1 MLFNSYGFIFLFLP
15 LVLLGFFGLGRI
27 NHKCAAGWLAAAS
40 VFFYGYWNPAYVS
53 LLFLSVGFNFC
64 FGFWIIKAVKAETP
78 VVKRRLLVLAITANL
93 LLLAYFKYANF
104 FINNVNLVSNHQ
116 FNLDNIILPLGISF
130 YTFTQIAFLVDA
142 YQGKVREYHFVNYLL
157 FVTYFPHLIAG
168 PILHHQEMI
177 PQFEK
182 PGTYRLTY
190 ENFSVGITIFIIG
203 LFKKVVLAD
212 GLAAF
217 VGVAFNLPKGS
228 AGPGFVDAWGGALAY
243 TFQIYFDFSGYSD
256 MAIGISRMF
265 GIQLPLNFNS
275 PYKAASIVEFW
286 RRWHMT
292 LSRFLKSYL
301 YIPLGG
307 NRKGTSRRYVNLMI
321 TMLLGGFWHGAGW
334 TFVVWG
340 ALHGTYL
347 IINQFFTKN
356 KTRIACM
363 ASGGFIWHA
372 GSRLLTFL
380 CVTIA
385 WVFFRSDGVLN
396 ATKIIKSMFYLNG
409 YGANSLDLTL
419 WIPSIVC
426 SFVIVWL
433 LPNTQEIMA
442 NYEPALD
449 FVPSSLK
456 RMRPVFT
463 WSPNIN
469 WLGLMFLTFCICLA
483 MLSNDSPFLYFQF

>member
-1 MLFNSYGFIFLFLP
+1 MLFNSHGFIFLFLP
-15 LVLLGFFGLGRI
+15 LVLLGFFWLGRI
-27 NHKCAAGWLAAAS
+27 NHKFAAGWLAAAS

-53 LLFLSVGFNFC
+53 LLLLSVGFNFF
-64 FGFWIIKAVKAETP
+64 FGVWIIKAVKAEMP
-78 VVKRRLLVLAITANL
+78 VAKRRLLVLAITANL

-104 FINNVNLVSNHQ
+104 FIDNINLVSDHR
-116 FNLDNIILPLGISF
+116 FKLDDIILPLGISF

-142 YQGKVREYHFVNYLL
+142 YQGKVREYQFVNYLL

-182 PGTYRLTY
+182 PRTYELTY

-217 VGVAFNLPKGS
+217 VGLAFNLPAGS
-228 AGPGFVDAWGGALAY
+228 AGPGFVDAWGGVLAY

-265 GIQLPLNFNS
+265 GIHLPLNFNS
-275 PYKAASIVEFW
+275 PYKATSIVEFW
-286 RRWHMT
+286 RCWHMT

-307 NRKGTSRRYVNLMI
+307 NRKGPSRRYLNLVI

-334 TFVVWG
+334 TFVIWG

-347 IINQFFTKN
+347 IINQLFIKY
-356 KTRIACM
+356 KKRIDCPVFR
-363 ASGGFIWHA
+363 GLVWLT

-396 ATKIIKSMFYLNG
+396 ATKILKSMFYLNG
-409 YGANSLDLTL
+409 YGVNALDLNL
-419 WIPSIVC
+419 WIPCILS
-426 SFVIVWL
+426 SFIIVWS

-442 NYEPALD
+442 NYRPALD

-456 RMRPVFT
+456 KVRPVLT
-463 WSPNIN
+463 WNPKIN
-469 WLGLMFLTFCICLA
+469 WLGFIFLTFCVCLA
-483 MLSNDSPFLYFQF
+483 MLSSDSPFLYFQF